1 MVEQPIGVRT
11 PTAIKVITAIAKLIW
26 YGLGTTQFLF
36 FAVKDDFIKTY
47 RDVPVKFLATDR
59 AASTS

>member
-47 RDVPVKFLATDR
+47 RDVPVKFLAD
-59 AASTS
+59 